1 MKKFKFTINGNEYA
15 VDVLE
20 MEDNICKLEVNG
32 TPYTVEIEKKVKSS
46 KTPTI
51 VRPVAKE
58 TSKPEID
65 KKESGSAHP
74 ITAPLPGV
82 VMEVKIN
89 PGDIIKKGQLLMV
102 MEAMKMENKVLSDR
116 NGVVESVRVGK
127 GDSVLQGD
135 VLLEIV

>member
-20 MEDNICKLEVNG
+20 IEDNICKLEVNG

-58 TSKPEID
+58 ISKPEID

-82 VMEVKIN
+82 VMEVNVN

-116 NGVVESVRVGK
+116 NDVVESVRVSK

>member
-20 MEDNICKLEVNG
+20 IEDNICKLEVNG

-58 TSKPEID
+58 ASKPEID
-65 KKESGSAHP
+65 KKESGSAHA

-82 VMEVKIN
+82 IMEVKIN

-135 VLLEIV
+135 VLLEII

>member
-20 MEDNICKLEVNG
+20 IEDNICKLEVNG

-58 TSKPEID
+58 ISKPEID

-82 VMEVKIN
+82 VMEVNVN

-116 NGVVESVRVGK
+116 NGVVESVRVSK